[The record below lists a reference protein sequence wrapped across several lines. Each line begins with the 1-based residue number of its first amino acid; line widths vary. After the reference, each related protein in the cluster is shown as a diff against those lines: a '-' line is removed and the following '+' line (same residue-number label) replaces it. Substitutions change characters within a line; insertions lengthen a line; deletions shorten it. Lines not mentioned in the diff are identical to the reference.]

1 MASQLGTADMAS
13 TKINSTSITGVV
25 STIAAT
31 AACSSDSNTVAFT
44 TRG

>member
-1 MASQLGTADMAS
+1 
-13 TKINSTSITGVV
+13 NGVV

>member
-1 MASQLGTADMAS
+1 
-13 TKINSTSITGVV
+13 VV